1 MTTWLHS
8 SRPGKWLFLEIKLC
22 PCWDS
27 TRIQICGF
35 PSRLDSLFLLLL
47 GDVVVWHC
55 DVSPQIHRLIPN
67 PQYLQMWLFEGG
79 VSDEVIR
86 WKGARSVDP
95 NAIWPV
101 SSQTE
106 AITTQKHL
114 EDAGRRRPCAHWGER
129 PQEKPTLPTPW
140 SWPSSLWN
148 CEKINFYCSGQI
160 VCDILLQKP

>member
-8 SRPGKWLFLEIKLC
+8 SRPGKCFFLEIKLSVHVEILQEYKSVVFLQDWT
-22 PCWDS
+22 PCFYSCW
-27 TRIQICGF
+27 
-35 PSRLDSLFLLLL
+35 
-47 GDVVVWHC
+47 DVVVWHC

-101 SSQTE
+101 SSQTRGDYNTE
-106 AITTQKHL
+106 EFWRMQGGDGRVHTEERGLKRNQPYPHL
-114 EDAGRRRPCAHWGER
+114 GPG
-129 PQEKPTLPTPW
+129 LPASETVR
-140 SWPSSLWN
+140 
-148 CEKINFYCSGQI
+148 K
-160 VCDILLQKP
+160 